1 MLVLLGVSAVLLL
14 GVGKGE
20 TAARGGGLFALA
32 AVGGVLAT
40 RSLGRRL
47 VGVVTVLV
55 GVLVVVAGEAWS
67 VVTGGV
73 LLVLAGA
80 GTAWRATRWPSM
92 SGRYDAGAR
101 AAAAAGANPTR
112 RSHDLWDALD
122 RGEDPTGEDEVPR

>member
-1 MLVLLGVSAVLLL
+1 MLVVSAVLLL
-14 GVGKGE
+14 GLGHGV

-40 RSLGRRL
+40 RRFGRRL

-55 GVLVVVAGEAWS
+55 GVLVVVTGGAWS
-67 VVTGGV
+67 VVTGGL

-92 SGRYDAGAR
+92 SGRYDAGA
-101 AAAAAGANPTR
+101 AAASAAGVDPAR

-122 RGEDPTGEDEVPR
+122 RGEDPTRQDEVPR

>member
-1 MLVLLGVSAVLLL
+1 M
-14 GVGKGE
+14 
-20 TAARGGGLFALA
+20 
-32 AVGGVLAT
+32 LAT

-55 GVLVVVAGEAWS
+55 GVLVVLTGEAWS

-92 SGRYDAGAR
+92 SGRYDAGAP
-101 AAAAAGANPTR
+101 AAAAAGASPTH
-112 RSHDLWDALD
+112 RSPDLWDALD